1 MFYLRYD
8 DIEGLF
14 REAAE
19 NYQINPE
26 EAFDWNKI
34 NRSVHEQPNEEKKP
48 EPKKN
53 KKGGFILWF
62 LCFLSIGLLS
72 YNIWS
77 IESEKKLLQQNIS
90 SVNKSKL
97 NNEKDNT
104 NLSAKN
110 EGNNIEKKQ
119 SSDNSSVSEKIKDKI
134 EDNARTTSSDLLGSF
149 TKKNDEYISDNIK
162 QNKETN
168 ADLNPSPVFKRNN
181 LL

>member
-62 LCFLSIGLLS
+62 LLLLSIGLLS

-90 SVNKSKL
+90 DVNKSKPD
-97 NNEKDNT
+97 NVKDNT

-119 SSDNSSVSEKIKDKI
+119 SSDNSSDNSSLSEKIKD
-134 EDNARTTSSDLLGSF
+134 
-149 TKKNDEYISDNIK
+149 
-162 QNKETN
+162 
-168 ADLNPSPVFKRNN
+168 
-181 LL
+181 